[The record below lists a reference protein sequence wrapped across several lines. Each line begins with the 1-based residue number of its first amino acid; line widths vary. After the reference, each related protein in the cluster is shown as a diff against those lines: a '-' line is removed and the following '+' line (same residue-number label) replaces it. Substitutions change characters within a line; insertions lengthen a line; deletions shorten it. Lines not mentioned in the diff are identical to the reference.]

1 MKVKGSITIYLSMI
15 LISVMLLVNVIGES
29 ARISAVQAQI
39 KSYTYMSAESAL
51 AGYGRQVYEDY
62 GILLVWEKQTVESVI
77 KKNIQDNIN
86 MADLNEPGLNFLGTN
101 LVNLEVTGKEY
112 LTKKGGQYFSN
123 QIKSYIKYAGVMETV
138 ERLVKECETYENC
151 NDQNKNKCDLN
162 IVVDV
167 NKGELQELVENINSI
182 VTGLKE
188 TKDLSNKYDSVS
200 QKIEKL
206 QSDFNKKEGKKVLK
220 EYRELMA
227 SIEIKSKDVDSAI
240 SKIEVYERKKEQFLK
255 KNSYT
260 SDAKDYMDTNLEILE
275 KVRDEIKRD
284 KELNVLKIKKLD
296 SGNISKVKKSISN
309 MGKVIS
315 EMESLI
321 TLEST
326 EEDRDNYS
334 IFENL
339 KDFIDSGVLS
349 QVLENPEN
357 VSKNTLS
364 GSNLPSTLKGKK
376 NNTLSKEIKN
386 KCVNA
391 LYAGLKFGNYNNP
404 GKNTVL
410 KYELEYIISGKDSD
424 KENLASVVEKIV
436 LAKTGINMAYLITD
450 KEKMEQVSAIA
461 ASVAI
466 VTGLPF
472 LEPVAKGV
480 LISAWSMAEA
490 VNDMKILLS
499 GGKVTL
505 TKSKGGWR
513 TSIGNITN
521 GDKKEDS
528 KGLSYKEYCQILI
541 AVQNTGDSLYRIMD
555 LIQINIQKR
564 YNSEFLMSKSL
575 TGFKLKATYETA
587 PLFTAIPIVVNNLT
601 EENNA
606 YKYSMAYYDSYKEIS
621 IMTKQLTDE
630 NNLKQI
636 RKIEILKKRKRRL
649 EKALIRKYKEQK
661 LANSKLEN
669 QRLKSQNSLNF
680 NARKGVACRKTANI
694 IKNETMITRI
704 EKRLSNLKDR
714 K

>member
-260 SDAKDYMDTNLEILE
+260 SDAKDYMNTNLEILE

-376 NNTLSKEIKN
+376 NNSLSKEIKN

-404 GKNTVL
+404 EKNTVL
-410 KYELEYIISGKDSD
+410 KYELEYIISGKDND
-424 KENLASVVEKIV
+424 KENLASAVEKIV

-499 GGKVTL
+499 GGKVAL

-521 GDKKEDS
+521 GGKKEDS

-606 YKYSMAYYDSYKEIS
+606 YKYSMAYYDSY
-621 IMTKQLTDE
+621 
-630 NNLKQI
+630 
-636 RKIEILKKRKRRL
+636 
-649 EKALIRKYKEQK
+649 
-661 LANSKLEN
+661 
-669 QRLKSQNSLNF
+669 
-680 NARKGVACRKTANI
+680 
-694 IKNETMITRI
+694 
-704 EKRLSNLKDR
+704 
-714 K
+714 

>member
-51 AGYGRQVYEDY
+51 
-62 GILLVWEKQTVESVI
+62 EKQTVESVI

-151 NDQNKNKCDLN
+151 NDQNKNKCDMN

-260 SDAKDYMDTNLEILE
+260 SDAKDYMDTNLEILA

-376 NNTLSKEIKN
+376 NNSLSKEIKN

-404 GKNTVL
+404 EKNTVL

-436 LAKTGINMAYLITD
+436 SAKTGINMAYLITD

-499 GGKVTL
+499 EGKVAL

-521 GDKKEDS
+521 GGKKEDS

-606 YKYSMAYYDSYKEIS
+606 YKYSMAYYDSY
-621 IMTKQLTDE
+621 
-630 NNLKQI
+630 
-636 RKIEILKKRKRRL
+636 
-649 EKALIRKYKEQK
+649 
-661 LANSKLEN
+661 
-669 QRLKSQNSLNF
+669 
-680 NARKGVACRKTANI
+680 
-694 IKNETMITRI
+694 
-704 EKRLSNLKDR
+704 
-714 K
+714 

>member
-151 NDQNKNKCDLN
+151 NDQNKNKCDMN

-188 TKDLSNKYDSVS
+188 TKDLSNKYDLVS

-260 SDAKDYMDTNLEILE
+260 SDAKDYMDTNLEILA

-315 EMESLI
+315 KMESLI

-376 NNTLSKEIKN
+376 NNSLSKEIKN

-404 GKNTVL
+404 EKNTVL

-472 LEPVAKGV
+472 LESVAKGV

-499 GGKVTL
+499 GGKVAL
-505 TKSKGGWR
+505 TKSNGGWR
-513 TSIGNITN
+513 TSIGNVTN
-521 GDKKEDS
+521 GSKKEDS

-606 YKYSMAYYDSYKEIS
+606 YKYSMAYYDSY
-621 IMTKQLTDE
+621 
-630 NNLKQI
+630 
-636 RKIEILKKRKRRL
+636 
-649 EKALIRKYKEQK
+649 
-661 LANSKLEN
+661 
-669 QRLKSQNSLNF
+669 
-680 NARKGVACRKTANI
+680 
-694 IKNETMITRI
+694 
-704 EKRLSNLKDR
+704 
-714 K
+714 

>member
-151 NDQNKNKCDLN
+151 NDQNKNKCDMN

-260 SDAKDYMDTNLEILE
+260 SDAKDYMDTNLEILA

-364 GSNLPSTLKGKK
+364 GSNLPSTLKSKK
-376 NNTLSKEIKN
+376 NNSLSKEIKN

-404 GKNTVL
+404 EKNTVL

-472 LEPVAKGV
+472 LESVAKGV

-499 GGKVTL
+499 GGKVAL
-505 TKSKGGWR
+505 TKSNGGWR
-513 TSIGNITN
+513 TSIGNVTN
-521 GDKKEDS
+521 GSKKEDS

-555 LIQINIQKR
+555 LIQTNIQKR

-606 YKYSMAYYDSYKEIS
+606 YKYSMAYYDSY
-621 IMTKQLTDE
+621 
-630 NNLKQI
+630 
-636 RKIEILKKRKRRL
+636 
-649 EKALIRKYKEQK
+649 
-661 LANSKLEN
+661 
-669 QRLKSQNSLNF
+669 
-680 NARKGVACRKTANI
+680 
-694 IKNETMITRI
+694 
-704 EKRLSNLKDR
+704 
-714 K
+714 

>member
-1 MKVKGSITIYLSMI
+1 MKVRGSITIYLSMI

-29 ARISAVQAQI
+29 ARISAVQSQI

-364 GSNLPSTLKGKK
+364 GSNLPSTLKDKK
-376 NNTLSKEIKN
+376 NNSLSKEIKN

-404 GKNTVL
+404 EKNTVL

-499 GGKVTL
+499 GGKVAL

-521 GDKKEDS
+521 GGKKEDS

-587 PLFTAIPIVVNNLT
+587 PLFTAIPIVINNLT

-606 YKYSMAYYDSYKEIS
+606 YKYSMAYYDSY
-621 IMTKQLTDE
+621 
-630 NNLKQI
+630 
-636 RKIEILKKRKRRL
+636 
-649 EKALIRKYKEQK
+649 
-661 LANSKLEN
+661 
-669 QRLKSQNSLNF
+669 
-680 NARKGVACRKTANI
+680 
-694 IKNETMITRI
+694 
-704 EKRLSNLKDR
+704 
-714 K
+714 

>member
-151 NDQNKNKCDLN
+151 NDQNKNKCDMN

-260 SDAKDYMDTNLEILE
+260 SDAKDYMDTNLEILA

-309 MGKVIS
+309 
-315 EMESLI
+315 
-321 TLEST
+321 
-326 EEDRDNYS
+326 
-334 IFENL
+334 
-339 KDFIDSGVLS
+339 
-349 QVLENPEN
+349 
-357 VSKNTLS
+357 
-364 GSNLPSTLKGKK
+364 
-376 NNTLSKEIKN
+376 
-386 KCVNA
+386 
-391 LYAGLKFGNYNNP
+391 
-404 GKNTVL
+404 
-410 KYELEYIISGKDSD
+410 
-424 KENLASVVEKIV
+424 
-436 LAKTGINMAYLITD
+436 
-450 KEKMEQVSAIA
+450 
-461 ASVAI
+461 
-466 VTGLPF
+466 
-472 LEPVAKGV
+472 
-480 LISAWSMAEA
+480 
-490 VNDMKILLS
+490 
-499 GGKVTL
+499 L
-505 TKSKGGWR
+505 TS
-513 TSIGNITN
+513 
-521 GDKKEDS
+521 
-528 KGLSYKEYCQILI
+528 
-541 AVQNTGDSLYRIMD
+541 
-555 LIQINIQKR
+555 
-564 YNSEFLMSKSL
+564 
-575 TGFKLKATYETA
+575 
-587 PLFTAIPIVVNNLT
+587 
-601 EENNA
+601 
-606 YKYSMAYYDSYKEIS
+606 
-621 IMTKQLTDE
+621 
-630 NNLKQI
+630 
-636 RKIEILKKRKRRL
+636 
-649 EKALIRKYKEQK
+649 
-661 LANSKLEN
+661 
-669 QRLKSQNSLNF
+669 
-680 NARKGVACRKTANI
+680 
-694 IKNETMITRI
+694 
-704 EKRLSNLKDR
+704 
-714 K
+714 

>member
-1 MKVKGSITIYLSMI
+1 MSVYKDEKRNSWYVKFRYVDYYGVKKQTTKRGFATKREASEWETTEKLKRNFNLDMTFSKFYEIYEADVRHRVKETTWENKETMVKAKIIPFFGERKMI
-15 LISVMLLVNVIGES
+15 E
-29 ARISAVQAQI
+29 ISA
-39 KSYTYMSAESAL
+39 K
-51 AGYGRQVYEDY
+51 D
-62 GILLVWEKQTVESVI
+62 
-77 KKNIQDNIN
+77 
-86 MADLNEPGLNFLGTN
+86 
-101 LVNLEVTGKEY
+101 
-112 LTKKGGQYFSN
+112 
-123 QIKSYIKYAGVMETV
+123 VMETV

-151 NDQNKNKCDLN
+151 NDQNKNKCDMN

-260 SDAKDYMDTNLEILE
+260 SDAKDYMDTNLEILA

-326 EEDRDNYS
+326 EEDRNNYS

-376 NNTLSKEIKN
+376 NNSLSKEIKN

-436 LAKTGINMAYLITD
+436 LAKTGINMA
-450 KEKMEQVSAIA
+450 
-461 ASVAI
+461 
-466 VTGLPF
+466 
-472 LEPVAKGV
+472 
-480 LISAWSMAEA
+480 
-490 VNDMKILLS
+490 IL
-499 GGKVTL
+499 
-505 TKSKGGWR
+505 
-513 TSIGNITN
+513 TS
-521 GDKKEDS
+521 S
-528 KGLSYKEYCQILI
+528 
-541 AVQNTGDSLYRIMD
+541 
-555 LIQINIQKR
+555 
-564 YNSEFLMSKSL
+564 
-575 TGFKLKATYETA
+575 
-587 PLFTAIPIVVNNLT
+587 P
-601 EENNA
+601 
-606 YKYSMAYYDSYKEIS
+606 
-621 IMTKQLTDE
+621 
-630 NNLKQI
+630 
-636 RKIEILKKRKRRL
+636 
-649 EKALIRKYKEQK
+649 
-661 LANSKLEN
+661 
-669 QRLKSQNSLNF
+669 
-680 NARKGVACRKTANI
+680 
-694 IKNETMITRI
+694 
-704 EKRLSNLKDR
+704 
-714 K
+714 

>member
-364 GSNLPSTLKGKK
+364 GSNLPSILKGKK
-376 NNTLSKEIKN
+376 NNSLSKEIKN

-404 GKNTVL
+404 EKNTVL

-436 LAKTGINMAYLITD
+436 LAKIGINMAYLITD

-472 LEPVAKGV
+472 LESVAKGV

-499 GGKVTL
+499 GGKVAL

-521 GDKKEDS
+521 GGKKEDS

-606 YKYSMAYYDSYKEIS
+606 YKYSMAYYDSY
-621 IMTKQLTDE
+621 
-630 NNLKQI
+630 
-636 RKIEILKKRKRRL
+636 
-649 EKALIRKYKEQK
+649 
-661 LANSKLEN
+661 
-669 QRLKSQNSLNF
+669 
-680 NARKGVACRKTANI
+680 
-694 IKNETMITRI
+694 
-704 EKRLSNLKDR
+704 
-714 K
+714 

>member
-167 NKGELQELVENINSI
+167 NKGKLQELVENINSI

-275 KVRDEIKRD
+275 KVRDEIKKD

-376 NNTLSKEIKN
+376 INSLSKEIKN

-499 GGKVTL
+499 GGKVAL

-521 GDKKEDS
+521 GGKKEDS

-606 YKYSMAYYDSYKEIS
+606 YKYSMAYYDSY
-621 IMTKQLTDE
+621 
-630 NNLKQI
+630 
-636 RKIEILKKRKRRL
+636 
-649 EKALIRKYKEQK
+649 
-661 LANSKLEN
+661 
-669 QRLKSQNSLNF
+669 
-680 NARKGVACRKTANI
+680 
-694 IKNETMITRI
+694 
-704 EKRLSNLKDR
+704 
-714 K
+714 

>member
-62 GILLVWEKQTVESVI
+62 GILLVWEKQTVESAI

-275 KVRDEIKRD
+275 KVRDEIKKD

-321 TLEST
+321 TLKST

-349 QVLENPEN
+349 KVLENPEN

-376 NNTLSKEIKN
+376 NNSLSKEIKN

-404 GKNTVL
+404 EKKTVL
-410 KYELEYIISGKDSD
+410 KYELEYVISGKDSD

-450 KEKMEQVSAIA
+450 KEKIEQVSAIA

-499 GGKVTL
+499 GGKVAL

-513 TSIGNITN
+513 TSIDNITN
-521 GDKKEDS
+521 GSKKEDS

-601 EENNA
+601 EENNS
-606 YKYSMAYYDSYKEIS
+606 YKYSMAYYDSY
-621 IMTKQLTDE
+621 
-630 NNLKQI
+630 
-636 RKIEILKKRKRRL
+636 
-649 EKALIRKYKEQK
+649 
-661 LANSKLEN
+661 
-669 QRLKSQNSLNF
+669 
-680 NARKGVACRKTANI
+680 
-694 IKNETMITRI
+694 
-704 EKRLSNLKDR
+704 
-714 K
+714 

>member
-357 VSKNTLS
+357 ISKNTLS
-364 GSNLPSTLKGKK
+364 GSNLPSTLKDKK
-376 NNTLSKEIKN
+376 NNSLSKEIKN

-404 GKNTVL
+404 EKNTVL

-499 GGKVTL
+499 EGKVAL

-521 GDKKEDS
+521 GGKKEDS

-606 YKYSMAYYDSYKEIS
+606 YKYSMAYYDSY
-621 IMTKQLTDE
+621 
-630 NNLKQI
+630 
-636 RKIEILKKRKRRL
+636 
-649 EKALIRKYKEQK
+649 
-661 LANSKLEN
+661 
-669 QRLKSQNSLNF
+669 
-680 NARKGVACRKTANI
+680 
-694 IKNETMITRI
+694 
-704 EKRLSNLKDR
+704 
-714 K
+714 

>member
-151 NDQNKNKCDLN
+151 NDQNKNKCDMN

-260 SDAKDYMDTNLEILE
+260 SDAKDYMDTNLEILA

-334 IFENL
+334 IFETL

-364 GSNLPSTLKGKK
+364 GSNLPSTLKSKK
-376 NNTLSKEIKN
+376 NNSLSKEIKN

-404 GKNTVL
+404 EKNTVL

-472 LEPVAKGV
+472 LESVAKGV

-499 GGKVTL
+499 GGKVAL
-505 TKSKGGWR
+505 TKSNGGWR
-513 TSIGNITN
+513 TSIGNVTN
-521 GDKKEDS
+521 GSKKEDS

-555 LIQINIQKR
+555 LIQTNIQKR

-606 YKYSMAYYDSYKEIS
+606 YKYSMAYYDSY
-621 IMTKQLTDE
+621 
-630 NNLKQI
+630 
-636 RKIEILKKRKRRL
+636 
-649 EKALIRKYKEQK
+649 
-661 LANSKLEN
+661 
-669 QRLKSQNSLNF
+669 
-680 NARKGVACRKTANI
+680 
-694 IKNETMITRI
+694 
-704 EKRLSNLKDR
+704 
-714 K
+714 

>member
-357 VSKNTLS
+357 ISKNTLS
-364 GSNLPSTLKGKK
+364 GSNLPSTLEGKK
-376 NNTLSKEIKN
+376 NNSLSKKIKN

-521 GDKKEDS
+521 GGKKEDS

-606 YKYSMAYYDSYKEIS
+606 YKYSMAYYDSY
-621 IMTKQLTDE
+621 
-630 NNLKQI
+630 
-636 RKIEILKKRKRRL
+636 
-649 EKALIRKYKEQK
+649 
-661 LANSKLEN
+661 
-669 QRLKSQNSLNF
+669 
-680 NARKGVACRKTANI
+680 
-694 IKNETMITRI
+694 
-704 EKRLSNLKDR
+704 
-714 K
+714 

>member
-51 AGYGRQVYEDY
+51 AGYGKQVYEDY

-364 GSNLPSTLKGKK
+364 GSNLPSTLEGKK
-376 NNTLSKEIKN
+376 NNSLSKEIKN

-404 GKNTVL
+404 EKNTVL

-521 GDKKEDS
+521 GGKKEDS

-575 TGFKLKATYETA
+575 MGFKLKATYETA

-606 YKYSMAYYDSYKEIS
+606 YKYSMAYYDSY
-621 IMTKQLTDE
+621 
-630 NNLKQI
+630 
-636 RKIEILKKRKRRL
+636 
-649 EKALIRKYKEQK
+649 
-661 LANSKLEN
+661 
-669 QRLKSQNSLNF
+669 
-680 NARKGVACRKTANI
+680 
-694 IKNETMITRI
+694 
-704 EKRLSNLKDR
+704 
-714 K
+714 

>member
-364 GSNLPSTLKGKK
+364 GSNLPSILKGKK
-376 NNTLSKEIKN
+376 NNSLSKEIKN

-404 GKNTVL
+404 EKNTVL

-436 LAKTGINMAYLITD
+436 LAKIGINMAYLITD

-472 LEPVAKGV
+472 LESVAKGV

-499 GGKVTL
+499 GGKVAL

-521 GDKKEDS
+521 GGKKEDS

-575 TGFKLKATYETA
+575 TGFKVKATYETA

-606 YKYSMAYYDSYKEIS
+606 YKYSMAYYDSY
-621 IMTKQLTDE
+621 
-630 NNLKQI
+630 
-636 RKIEILKKRKRRL
+636 
-649 EKALIRKYKEQK
+649 
-661 LANSKLEN
+661 
-669 QRLKSQNSLNF
+669 
-680 NARKGVACRKTANI
+680 
-694 IKNETMITRI
+694 
-704 EKRLSNLKDR
+704 
-714 K
+714 

>member
-1 MKVKGSITIYLSMI
+1 MKVRGSITIYLSMI

-162 IVVDV
+162 NVVDV

-220 EYRELMA
+220 EYRELME

-326 EEDRDNYS
+326 EDNYS

-376 NNTLSKEIKN
+376 NNSLSKEIKN

-404 GKNTVL
+404 EKNTVL

-450 KEKMEQVSAIA
+450 KEKMEQVSAI
-461 ASVAI
+461 
-466 VTGLPF
+466 
-472 LEPVAKGV
+472 
-480 LISAWSMAEA
+480 ISAWSMAEA

-541 AVQNTGDSLYRIMD
+541 AVQNTGDSIYRIMD

-606 YKYSMAYYDSYKEIS
+606 YKYSMAYYDSY
-621 IMTKQLTDE
+621 
-630 NNLKQI
+630 
-636 RKIEILKKRKRRL
+636 
-649 EKALIRKYKEQK
+649 
-661 LANSKLEN
+661 
-669 QRLKSQNSLNF
+669 
-680 NARKGVACRKTANI
+680 
-694 IKNETMITRI
+694 
-704 EKRLSNLKDR
+704 
-714 K
+714 

>member
-151 NDQNKNKCDLN
+151 NDQNKNKCDMN

-260 SDAKDYMDTNLEILE
+260 SDAKDYMDTNLEILA

-364 GSNLPSTLKGKK
+364 GSNLPSKKKKKK
-376 NNTLSKEIKN
+376 NNSLSKEIKN

-472 LEPVAKGV
+472 LESVAKGV

-499 GGKVTL
+499 GGKVAL

-513 TSIGNITN
+513 TSIGNVTN
-521 GDKKEDS
+521 GSKKEDS

-606 YKYSMAYYDSYKEIS
+606 YKYSMAYYDSY
-621 IMTKQLTDE
+621 
-630 NNLKQI
+630 
-636 RKIEILKKRKRRL
+636 
-649 EKALIRKYKEQK
+649 
-661 LANSKLEN
+661 
-669 QRLKSQNSLNF
+669 
-680 NARKGVACRKTANI
+680 
-694 IKNETMITRI
+694 
-704 EKRLSNLKDR
+704 
-714 K
+714 

>member
-151 NDQNKNKCDLN
+151 NDQNKNKCDMN

-220 EYRELMA
+220 ENRELMA

-260 SDAKDYMDTNLEILE
+260 SDAKDYMDTNLEILA

-364 GSNLPSTLKGKK
+364 GSNLPSTLKSKK
-376 NNTLSKEIKN
+376 NNSLSKEIKN

-404 GKNTVL
+404 EKNTVL

-472 LEPVAKGV
+472 LESVAKGV

-499 GGKVTL
+499 GGKVAL
-505 TKSKGGWR
+505 TKSNGGWR
-513 TSIGNITN
+513 TSIGNVTN
-521 GDKKEDS
+521 GSKKEDS

-555 LIQINIQKR
+555 LIQTNIQKR

-606 YKYSMAYYDSYKEIS
+606 YKYSMAYYDSY
-621 IMTKQLTDE
+621 
-630 NNLKQI
+630 
-636 RKIEILKKRKRRL
+636 
-649 EKALIRKYKEQK
+649 
-661 LANSKLEN
+661 
-669 QRLKSQNSLNF
+669 
-680 NARKGVACRKTANI
+680 
-694 IKNETMITRI
+694 
-704 EKRLSNLKDR
+704 
-714 K
+714 

>member
-151 NDQNKNKCDLN
+151 NDQNKNKCDMN

-260 SDAKDYMDTNLEILE
+260 SDAKDYMDTNLEILA

-315 EMESLI
+315 KMESLI

-376 NNTLSKEIKN
+376 NNSLSKEIKN

-404 GKNTVL
+404 EKNTVL

-436 LAKTGINMAYLITD
+436 LAKTGINMACLITD

-472 LEPVAKGV
+472 LESVAKGV

-499 GGKVTL
+499 GGKVAL
-505 TKSKGGWR
+505 TKSNGGWR
-513 TSIGNITN
+513 TSIGNVTN
-521 GDKKEDS
+521 GSKKEDS

-606 YKYSMAYYDSYKEIS
+606 YKYSMAYYDSY
-621 IMTKQLTDE
+621 
-630 NNLKQI
+630 
-636 RKIEILKKRKRRL
+636 
-649 EKALIRKYKEQK
+649 
-661 LANSKLEN
+661 
-669 QRLKSQNSLNF
+669 
-680 NARKGVACRKTANI
+680 
-694 IKNETMITRI
+694 
-704 EKRLSNLKDR
+704 
-714 K
+714 

>member
-112 LTKKGGQYFSN
+112 LTKKGGQYLSN

-364 GSNLPSTLKGKK
+364 GSNLPSTLEGKK
-376 NNTLSKEIKN
+376 NNSLSKEIKN

-404 GKNTVL
+404 EKNTVL
-410 KYELEYIISGKDSD
+410 KYELEYIISGKNSD

-521 GDKKEDS
+521 GGKKEDS

-606 YKYSMAYYDSYKEIS
+606 YKYSMAYYDSY
-621 IMTKQLTDE
+621 
-630 NNLKQI
+630 
-636 RKIEILKKRKRRL
+636 
-649 EKALIRKYKEQK
+649 
-661 LANSKLEN
+661 
-669 QRLKSQNSLNF
+669 
-680 NARKGVACRKTANI
+680 
-694 IKNETMITRI
+694 
-704 EKRLSNLKDR
+704 
-714 K
+714 

>member
-275 KVRDEIKRD
+275 KVRDEIKKD

-357 VSKNTLS
+357 VSKNTIS
-364 GSNLPSTLKGKK
+364 GFNLPSTLKGKK
-376 NNTLSKEIKN
+376 NNSLSKEIKN
-386 KCVNA
+386 KYVNA

-404 GKNTVL
+404 EKNTVL
-410 KYELEYIISGKDSD
+410 KYELEYVISGKDSD

-450 KEKMEQVSAIA
+450 KEKIEQVSAIA

-472 LEPVAKGV
+472 LESVAKGV

-499 GGKVTL
+499 GGKVAL

-521 GDKKEDS
+521 GGKKEDS

-606 YKYSMAYYDSYKEIS
+606 YKYSMAYYDSY
-621 IMTKQLTDE
+621 
-630 NNLKQI
+630 
-636 RKIEILKKRKRRL
+636 
-649 EKALIRKYKEQK
+649 
-661 LANSKLEN
+661 
-669 QRLKSQNSLNF
+669 
-680 NARKGVACRKTANI
+680 
-694 IKNETMITRI
+694 
-704 EKRLSNLKDR
+704 
-714 K
+714 

>member
-162 IVVDV
+162 FVVDD

-284 KELNVLKIKKLD
+284 KELNILKIKKLD

-357 VSKNTLS
+357 VSKNTIP

-376 NNTLSKEIKN
+376 NNSLSKEIKN

-404 GKNTVL
+404 EKNTVL
-410 KYELEYIISGKDSD
+410 KYELEYVISGKDSD

-450 KEKMEQVSAIA
+450 KEKIEQVSAIA

-499 GGKVTL
+499 GGKVAL
-505 TKSKGGWR
+505 IKSKGGWR
-513 TSIGNITN
+513 TSIDNITN
-521 GDKKEDS
+521 GGKKEDS

-575 TGFKLKATYETA
+575 TGFRLKATYETA

-606 YKYSMAYYDSYKEIS
+606 YKYSMAYYDSY
-621 IMTKQLTDE
+621 
-630 NNLKQI
+630 
-636 RKIEILKKRKRRL
+636 
-649 EKALIRKYKEQK
+649 
-661 LANSKLEN
+661 
-669 QRLKSQNSLNF
+669 
-680 NARKGVACRKTANI
+680 
-694 IKNETMITRI
+694 
-704 EKRLSNLKDR
+704 
-714 K
+714 